1 MNVVQTPRRAA
12 DIGVAQL
19 RSYIEDNDLAP
30 GDRLPAERQLI
41 PELGLS
47 RTELRKALER
57 LERDGIIWRHVGK
70 GTFIAEPEPEPD
82 GGAEAVSAMALGRKL
97 TPVRMM
103 RARICFE
110 PALAR
115 EAALNASG
123 AALHRMSEVMAQ
135 CEAATS
141 WAEYERNDDLFHQ
154 AIAEASDNLLLQVLF
169 EKLNQVR
176 RAVAWGSVRRDTLHP
191 ASDHDSFVQ
200 HRHIFS
206 AISDRD
212 PDAAQDAMRA
222 HLNEVSRRLFGG

>member
-1 MNVVQTPRRAA
+1 MNVVPSQRRLA
-12 DIGVAQL
+12 DSGLARL
-19 RSYIEDNDLAP
+19 RSYIEKNDLGP

-57 LERDGIIWRHVGK
+57 LERDGVIWRHVGK
-70 GTFIAEPEPEPD
+70 GTFIAERD
-82 GGAEAVSAMALGRKL
+82 SSADQAMSAVALGRKL
-97 TPVRMM
+97 TPVQMM
-103 RARICFE
+103 RARLCFE

-123 AALHRMSEVMAQ
+123 AALHRMEEVIAQ
-135 CEAATS
+135 SEAATS
-141 WAEYERNDDLFHQ
+141 WEEYERNDDLFHQ
-154 AIAEASDNLLLQVLF
+154 AIAGASDNLLLQVLF

-176 RAVAWGSVRRDTLHP
+176 RAVAWGSVRRETPHP
-191 ASDHDSFVQ
+191 AANHESFAQ
-200 HRHIFS
+200 HRRIFS
-206 AISDRD
+206 AISERD

>member
-1 MNVVQTPRRAA
+1 MNVAQTSRRAA
-12 DIGVAQL
+12 DTGVALL
-19 RSYIEDNDLAP
+19 RSYIEDNDLVP

-70 GTFIAEPEPEPD
+70 GTFLAEPEND
-82 GGAEAVSAMALGRKL
+82 ANQAMSAVALGRKL

-115 EAALNASG
+115 EAAMNASG
-123 AALHRMSEVMAQ
+123 ASLHRMGEVIAQ
-135 CEAATS
+135 SEAATS

-191 ASDHDSFVQ
+191 AADHDSFVQ
-200 HRHIFS
+200 HRRIFG